1 MDYKY
6 IECLV
11 ERYFNCETTLEE
23 ERILRDFFRQEEVPP
38 QLAQYKPLFSVIE
51 DESALEVSDAFDQ
64 KLALRLQSIQHKQ
77 SNTLL
82 TFHHTPSEQGSDT
95 KRENS
100 KRRKV
105 RFVRFNRSLTP
116 FYKAV
121 ASVALIIT
129 VGVTS
134 SRYWNSKDAEPV
146 NYNYASYH
154 DTYKD
159 PQVACEQ
166 VTDALKDLSDALKG
180 SGLMP
185 SDTVS
190 QSASQQSVSIQE
202 GQTTTDTTAE

>member
-11 ERYFNCETTLEE
+11 ERYFRCDTTLEE
-23 ERILRDFFRQEEVPP
+23 ERILRDFFRQQEVPE
-38 QLAQYKPLFSVIE
+38 QLAQYQPLFSTM
-51 DESALEVSDAFDQ
+51 ESESEAGVSDSFDQ
-64 KLALRLQSIQHKQ
+64 RLALRLQSIQQ
-77 SNTLL
+77 TDNATRNADSAMQT
-82 TFHHTPSEQGSDT
+82 SDADAAAHS
-95 KRENS
+95 RS
-100 KRRKV
+100 KGRRL

-134 SRYWNSKDAEPV
+134 SRYWNSQDAEPV
-146 NYNYASYH
+146 NYNYSSYQ
-154 DTYKD
+154 DTYSD

-180 SGLMP
+180 SGL
-185 SDTVS
+185 
-190 QSASQQSVSIQE
+190 
-202 GQTTTDTTAE
+202 QTADTTAQTAIEQTHK